1 MTVPAARVRMNVVLA
16 RRSLAPRAA
25 RRGAR
30 AAVLTCAACLVLAVS
45 GACNGILAIPEVE
58 LAASGDAASDA
69 LAIETSVLDG
79 SAGCAPGQK
88 SCGAV
93 CVSILDPATGCAAG
107 DCAPCAFPHAK
118 VACIM
123 GECAIETCEEGFGNC
138 NAVRADG
145 CEVDLRVDSNNCM
158 TCGNGCGSFDCA
170 GGKCVCNNDGQCG
183 NGGVCNAQLCTC
195 GGNTCSAGSP
205 CADMTTCAF

>member
-1 MTVPAARVRMNVVLA
+1 MTAPAARVRVNVVPVRRGLA
-16 RRSLAPRAA
+16 SRAA
-25 RRGAR
+25 LRGAR

-45 GACNGILAIPEVE
+45 GACNGILAIPMVE
-58 LAASGDAASDA
+58 LAVSDGAAAS
-69 LAIETSVLDG
+69 ETSVPDG
-79 SAGCAPGQK
+79 SVACAPGQK

-93 CVSILDPATGCAAG
+93 CVSILDPATGCAGG
-107 DCAPCAFPHAK
+107 DCAPCTFPHAK

-158 TCGNGCGSFDCA
+158 ACGSGCGGFDCA
-170 GGKCVCNNDGQCG
+170 GGNCVCNNDGQCG
-183 NGGVCNAQLCTC
+183 NGGVCDTQLCTC

-205 CADMTTCAF
+205 CSDMTTCAF